1 MRMRMQSLTGAL
13 KTNHLCALKCVWQL
27 KPLSLSNPYSTGTTH
42 VQEHRSEQ
50 YGPGR
55 I

>member
-1 MRMRMQSLTGAL
+1 MQSLTSAL
-13 KTNHLCALKCVWQL
+13 KMNRLCALKCVWQL
-27 KPLSLSNPYSTGTTH
+27 TPLSSSDPYSTGTTH

-50 YGPGR
+50 YVSGK